1 MNGRMNKFVQ
11 NIKSYAFEVKHSNVK
26 RLHNNESQ
34 SPILPMEILLQNCN
48 FPLNFYPEI
57 VVENLIN
64 LAGKFYEANSQLIIP
79 TNGSDEGLD
88 LIIRTFGNVG
98 ENIVVLNP
106 TFSMYKN
113 YATACG
119 MNVLE
124 FNLTQNFTLDVE
136 NLIDFCQKCEA
147 KMLFLPN
154 PLAPTGGITSSDD
167 VLKIIQNLPKTIVIV
182 DEAYV
187 EFSGQK
193 SMITHI
199 QTFQNLFVTRT
210 LSKFFGLAGI
220 RLGFVFTSFKSEILK
235 VKAPYNVN
243 SITAQIGIN
252 LLENIKSEDIAKRCL
267 LNEKSKVEMIEF
279 LKNFPEV
286 VKIHE
291 SYANFLFIELNSK
304 SQTFEAKLLKLHNM
318 RIKSFSGK
326 FENYCRISL

>member
-1 MNGRMNKFVQ
+1 MNKFVQ
-11 NIKSYAFEVKHSNVK
+11 NIKSYTFEVKHSNAK

-48 FPLNFYPEI
+48 FPLNFYPEMVI
-57 VVENLIN
+57 EKLIN
-64 LAGKFYEANSQLIIP
+64 LAGAFYEASSELIIP

-88 LIIRTFGNVG
+88 LIIRTFGSVG

-106 TFSMYKN
+106 TISMYKN

-124 FNLTQNFTLDVE
+124 FNLTENFTLDVE

-167 VLKIIQNLPKTIVIV
+167 ILKIIQKLPETLVIV

-187 EFSGQK
+187 EFSSQK

-199 QTFQNLFVTRT
+199 KAFQNLVVTRT

-220 RLGFVFTSFKSEILK
+220 RLGFIFTNFKSEILK

-243 SITAQIGIN
+243 SITAQIGVN
-252 LLENIKSEDIAKRCL
+252 LFENIKSEDIARRCL
-267 LNEKSKVEMIEF
+267 LNEKSKIEMIHF
-279 LKNFPEV
+279 LKTFPEV
-286 VKIHE
+286 VKIYE

-304 SQTFEAKLLKLHNM
+304 SKTFEVKLLKLHKIK
-318 RIKSFSGK
+318 IKSFDGK

>member
-1 MNGRMNKFVQ
+1 MNNKINKFVQ
-11 NIKSYAFEVKHSNVK
+11 NIKSYTFEVKHSNAK

-48 FPLNFYPEI
+48 FALNFYPEMI
-57 VVENLIN
+57 VEKLVNS
-64 LAGKFYEANSQLIIP
+64 AAKFYEVNPDLVIP

-88 LIIRTFGNVG
+88 LIIRTFGNAG

-113 YATACG
+113 YAMACG
-119 MNVLE
+119 INVLE
-124 FNLTQNFTLDVE
+124 FDLDKNFVLDAG
-136 NLIDFCQKCEA
+136 NLINFCQKYEA
-147 KMLFLPN
+147 KMLFLPS
-154 PLAPTGGITSSDD
+154 PLAPTGGITRDED
-167 VLKIIQNLPKTIVIV
+167 ILKIVQNLPETLIIV

-187 EFSGQK
+187 EFASQK

-199 QTFQNLFVTRT
+199 EAFQNLVVTRT
-210 LSKFFGLAGI
+210 LSKFFGLAAI
-220 RLGFVFTSFKSEILK
+220 RLGFVFSNFKSEISK

-252 LLENIKSEDIAKRCL
+252 LFGNIKNEDISERCL
-267 LNEKSKVEMIEF
+267 LNEKNKIEMVEF
-279 LKNFPEV
+279 LKQFSEII
-286 VKIHE
+286 KIHE

-304 SQTFEAKLLKLHNM
+304 SKAFEEKLLKFYNM
-318 RIKSFSGK
+318 KIKSFSGK

>member
-1 MNGRMNKFVQ
+1 MNGKMNKFVQ
-11 NIKSYAFEVKHSNVK
+11 NIKSYTFEVELLKAK

-34 SPILPMEILLQNCN
+34 SPMLPMEILLKNCELS
-48 FPLNFYPEI
+48 LNFYPEM

-64 LAGKFYEANSQLIIP
+64 SAARFYKTNSSLVIP

-88 LIIRTFGNVG
+88 LIIRTFGNIG

-113 YATACG
+113 YAMACG

-124 FNLTQNFTLDVE
+124 CDLSQNFTLDAEKLV
-136 NLIDFCQKCEA
+136 DFCRKSQA

-154 PLAPTGGITSSDD
+154 PLAPTGGIASGDD
-167 VLKIIQNLPKTIVIV
+167 ILKIVQQLPETLVVI
-182 DEAYV
+182 DEAYI
-187 EFSGQK
+187 EFSGQD
-193 SMITHI
+193 SMIKHI
-199 QTFQNLFVTRT
+199 ESLQNLVVTRT

-220 RLGFVFTSFKSEILK
+220 RLGFVFTNFKSEALK

-243 SITAQIGIN
+243 SMTAQIGIN
-252 LLENIKSEDIAKRCL
+252 LFENIKNEDISRRLL
-267 LNEKSKVEMIEF
+267 LNEESKIDTTQF
-279 LKNFPEV
+279 LKSFPEI

-291 SYANFLFIELNSK
+291 TYANFLFIELNSK
-304 SQTFEAKLLKLHNM
+304 SKAFEEKLLKLHNM
-318 RIKSFSGK
+318 KIKHFSGK

>member
-1 MNGRMNKFVQ
+1 MNKFVQ
-11 NIKSYAFEVKHSNVK
+11 NIKSYTFEVKHSNAK

-48 FPLNFYPEI
+48 FPLNFYPEMVI
-57 VVENLIN
+57 EKLIN
-64 LAGKFYEANSQLIIP
+64 LAGAFYEASSELIIP
-79 TNGSDEGLD
+79 TNGSDEALD

-124 FNLTQNFTLDVE
+124 FNLTENFTLDIE
-136 NLIDFCQKCEA
+136 NLIDFCQKYEA
-147 KMLFLPN
+147 KVLFLPN

-167 VLKIIQNLPKTIVIV
+167 ILKIIQKLPETLVIV

-187 EFSGQK
+187 EFSSQK
-193 SMITHI
+193 SIITHI
-199 QTFQNLFVTRT
+199 KAFQNLVVTRT

-220 RLGFVFTSFKSEILK
+220 RLGFIFTNFKSEILK

-252 LLENIKSEDIAKRCL
+252 LFENIKSEDISKMCL
-267 LNEKSKVEMIEF
+267 LNEKNKVEMIEF

-286 VKIHE
+286 IKIHE
-291 SYANFLFIELNSK
+291 TYANFLFIKLNSK
-304 SQTFEAKLLKLHNM
+304 SEAFEVKLLKLHKM
-318 RIKSFSGK
+318 KIKTFSGK